1 MTSTDFS
8 HQKLMGEHG
17 KVSEPTFHLYF
28 VCIRHTILLTFIGF
42 NTETCLIHKI

>member
-28 VCIRHTILLTFIGF
+28 FSTL
-42 NTETCLIHKI
+42 